1 MNRSLTEPTAARGP
15 HARASS
21 VDRFEAAA
29 RRCQAALRRPED
41 PDLTRDELALL
52 RRVAAGPG
60 AVALT
65 ALGDALGWAKSTTS
79 VAAKDL
85 EQRGYL
91 CRERRA
97 DDERRLAISLTPRG
111 RARVDGDRLYEPARL
126 AEALRALPS
135 LSRARLLDALEA
147 LAAAAERLPDAGR

>member
-41 PDLTRDELALL
+41 RDLTRDELALL
-52 RRVAAGPG
+52 GRVAAGPG

-91 CRERRA
+91 RRERRA

-111 RARVDGDRLYEPARL
+111 RARVDADFLYEPARL

-135 LSRARLLDALEA
+135 LVRARLLDALEA